1 MSLWYFLS
9 DWFAGVPTLGV
20 LFKRFMIN
28 VAWACILLFVMIILQ
43 LPAEYA
49 AVVYFGV
56 LVANCV
62 MGIVFAFQ
70 RAQMRD

>member
-1 MSLWYFLS
+1 MLLAGPRPYESVVLLS
-9 DWFAGVPTLGV
+9 DWFAGV
-20 LFKRFMIN
+20 RFMIN
-28 VAWACILLFVMIILQ
+28 VAWASIVLIAMLILQ